1 MAINFGDIASFATG
15 VVKADEAAT
24 QERLKDRRAELAADK
39 QFYIDLKT
47 KKYESEL
54 KTFEEENKKYKSIQA
69 VNAKAKSGMFNDDEG
84 KINPSAYGQAYL
96 QETNPALLLQFKEAY
111 KNNPS
116 ELNTILASY
125 SGDSISKFKTSTTE
139 EALSSK
145 LKSDVDAINADYKT
159 QLENARGD
167 SKLINAIIGK
177 RDKEVA
183 DTIQKNENSKNG
195 VIKAKEIAVETST
208 EAEPNLEFGE
218 VKQSTSIFIDK
229 DSAAYK
235 NFRTNNKEFAS
246 ALQKAN
252 GNKNSADNQLTIAQ
266 SFRQLG
272 IANVGDYFE
281 TNNEGGIKSFKKG
294 GENFA
299 DTMFSQWKMYKDY
312 KINPGTDNLYL
323 AFDKDESKLIKYY
336 DKENANGFI
345 ANRTK
350 DLAVP
355 VASGNIAGEGGT
367 LNFSNILRNKKDNLI
382 VVPTANTI
390 DFDGTVVGSDIKLT
404 NSKDKTTAKLLYA
417 KALINNSKVD
427 GQINIALLKR
437 NQDTLQNLQ
446 YGESN
451 ALLEKVNNDFI
462 NLYKGTTTAVD
473 DGTPPPSNNNVSESI
488 KVTFSDGK
496 TLLLPNTEEVKADLE
511 ADKDNIISQEIQKN
525 IKQEPTAGDA
535 SVAET
540 SMGVNDNVFGNKI
553 KPEAELGDVNPKFT
567 TLESVLKILPNNMT
581 GKEIKEKYNIDF
593 KINEKSLFRPLK

>member
-1 MAINFGDIASFATG
+1 MSINFGDIASFATG

-54 KTFEEENKKYKSIQA
+54 KTFEEENKKYKAIQA
-69 VNAKAKSGMFNDDEG
+69 VNAKFEG
-84 KINPSAYGQAYL
+84 QEPAPSVYGTAYL
-96 QETNPALLLQFKEAY
+96 QETNPTLLYQLQKDFQ
-111 KNNPS
+111 NNP
-116 ELNTILASY
+116 ELLRSQLALY
-125 SGDSISKFKTSTTE
+125 ANPDFKTTTTE
-139 EALSSK
+139 ETLTSK

-183 DTIQKNENSKNG
+183 DTIQKNEDGKNA
-195 VIKAKEIAVETST
+195 VVVAKEIATETINDKDKT
-208 EAEPNLEFGE
+208 FKLGE
-218 VKQSTSIFIDK
+218 EIEVDNTYIDK
-229 DSAAYK
+229 TSDSYK
-235 NFRTNNKEFAS
+235 SFRTSNEKFAS

-272 IANVGDYFE
+272 IANIGDYFE

-323 AFDKDESKLIKYY
+323 SFDKDGNKLIKYY

-355 VASGNIAGEGGT
+355 LASGQISGEGGT
-367 LNFSNILRNKKDNLI
+367 LNFSNILRNKKNNLI

-390 DFDGTVVGSDIKLT
+390 DFDGTIVGSDIKLT

-417 KALINNSKVD
+417 KALKNNSKVD
-427 GQINIALLKR
+427 GELNIALLKR

-446 YGESN
+446 YGDSN
-451 ALLEKVNNDFI
+451 ELLEKINNDFI
-462 NLYKGTTTAVD
+462 NLYKGTTPAAD

-581 GKEIKEKYNIDF
+581 GEEIQKKYNIDF
-593 KINEKSLFRPLK
+593 KINPKSIYRPLK